1 MKFNFLMWWLFTR
14 AALRTQMADASNAV
28 LWAAATLLGMLLEW
42 ATLWALFARFGSIPG
57 WDFASSSMLFGLV
70 RIAFGIA
77 EMIGR
82 GFDRFHHVI
91 RKGDFDR
98 MLLRPVPVAIQ
109 LSVAEFSRFGMIGAG
124 LVAFIYGCSAANVVF
139 NLETI
144 AYLVA
149 VISGGATLFYGLLMM
164 QATLCFW
171 TVDGIEVANAVV
183 YGGQTAAQLPLDK
196 LSRPLTFVFTYV
208 FPLAIINWIPAKV
221 LLTGEFNVLALA
233 APLIGWLFFGLG
245 ALVWK
250 MGVRAYTSTGS

>member
-1 MKFNFLMWWLFTR
+1 MWWLFTR
-14 AALRTQMADASNAV
+14 AALRTQMADAANAV

-57 WDFASSSMLFGLV
+57 WDFAATSMLFGLV

-82 GFDRFHHVI
+82 GFDRFHHII
-91 RKGDFDR
+91 RKGEFDR
-98 MLLRPVPVAIQ
+98 MLLRPIGVAIQ

-124 LVAFIYGCSAANVVF
+124 LVAFLYGCSASHVVF
-139 NLETI
+139 NFGTI
-144 AYLVA
+144 AYLIA
-149 VISGGATLFYGLLMM
+149 VISGGAALFYGLLMM
-164 QATLCFW
+164 QAALCFW

-196 LSRPLTFVFTYV
+196 LSRPLTFLFTYV

-221 LLTGEFNVLALA
+221 LLTGTFSPLALA
-233 APLIGWLFFGLG
+233 APAIGWAFFGLG
-245 ALVWK
+245 ALVWRL
-250 MGVRAYTSTGS
+250 GVRAYTSTGS